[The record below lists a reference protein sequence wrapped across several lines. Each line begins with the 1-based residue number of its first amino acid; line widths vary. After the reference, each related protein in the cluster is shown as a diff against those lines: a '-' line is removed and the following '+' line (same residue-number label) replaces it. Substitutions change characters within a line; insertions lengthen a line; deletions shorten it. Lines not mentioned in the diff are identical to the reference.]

1 MDAFIQFLNLDQFV
15 PGDLLVVAV
24 LVVLEGLLSC
34 DNAVV
39 LALLVKDL
47 PPEQR
52 GKALRYGII
61 GAYVFR
67 IIALMLATVILKVW
81 WLKVLGGLYLAWLA
95 IDFLRKRFAQGG
107 GCCHSQ
113 PRQVRRVLGL
123 SLFWSTVVWVE
134 LTDIVFSVDSIA
146 AAVALSSKLWVLI
159 LGGLLGILA
168 MRFAAQGFVRLLER
182 FPGLET
188 AAFVAVGVIG
198 FKLLAEFPVDVAG
211 AVRPLPAE
219 AQYGTAAEY
228 SRQVERHCPAALA
241 VPHVLNLNLAAP
253 PAPSPAA
260 MRAGAEAA
268 AAQALPAAS
277 PAERAAW
284 IARRADAE
292 LAEAEARWS
301 LHYRPFLEIEGWA
314 SSLVVLLIFA
324 AGFLRQRRGGAPPA
338 QPG

>member
-81 WLKVLGGLYLAWLA
+81 WLKVLGGMYLTWLA
-95 IDFLRKRFAQGG
+95 IDFLRKRFARGD

-211 AVRPLPAE
+211 SVRPLPPE

-228 SRQVERHCPAALA
+228 SRQVERHCPATLA

-277 PAERAAW
+277 PAERATW

-324 AGFLRQRRGGAPPA
+324 AGFLRQRRGGTPPA